1 MAVRLVPMRR
11 WRGVTTRG
19 RRRIPSRSGTEAT
32 WRSPSAGTSYQS
44 PARSPPPA
52 LFSQAVVFLLAKF
65 LSFPN
70 LSFPILSFPILSFPI
85 LSFPILWFPILSF
98 PILPFPILPFP
109 ILSFP
114 IQQFFSLTSIFS
126 FRQFCLTPSFI
137 APETLSNSRYFLFP
151 YFFLA
156 LAQSSTVQYIDEYS
170 ILSGIFQA
178 GKQCTDTLVCMC
190 TLQPLQYRNSMI
202 KSKINIRI
210 RIEFNLKSKTNWIV
224 LLLQESELMLLQDT
238 PSPCQHG

>member
-65 LSFPN
+65 LSFPI
-70 LSFPILSFPILSFPI
+70 LPFPILSFPILS
-85 LSFPILWFPILSF
+85 
-98 PILPFPILPFP
+98 FP

-156 LAQSSTVQYIDEYS
+156 LAQSSTVLYIDEYS

-210 RIEFNLKSKTNWIV
+210 RIEFNLKSKTN
-224 LLLQESELMLLQDT
+224 
-238 PSPCQHG
+238 

>member
-85 LSFPILWFPILSF
+85 LSFPIL
-98 PILPFPILPFP
+98 PFP

-114 IQQFFSLTSIFS
+114 I
-126 FRQFCLTPSFI
+126 
-137 APETLSNSRYFLFP
+137 YHFLFYHLLFYHFLFYHFLFYP
-151 YFFLA
+151 FLFSNFSHSLLFFP
-156 LAQSSTVQYIDEYS
+156 
-170 ILSGIFQA
+170 SGNF
-178 GKQCTDTLVCMC
+178 V
-190 TLQPLQYRNSMI
+190 
-202 KSKINIRI
+202 
-210 RIEFNLKSKTNWIV
+210 
-224 LLLQESELMLLQDT
+224 
-238 PSPCQHG
+238 